1 MTDAVANSAAFAP
14 RRWRG
19 IGGSQDLLGSPITN
33 PVAVATVVLAA
44 EGEGIVGVLCDQTV
58 ADEPA
63 EATCPMPRSR
73 WPTCAA
79 WHSLVIGRDGTRE
92 QVIQMYELH
101 LRHSPD
107 LIAALPELAGKR
119 LGCYCK
125 PLNCHG
131 DVLVKLLA
139 EFFRDL

>member
-1 MTDAVANSAAFAP
+1 MILLEPEPNHRLTRPGTAP
-14 RRWRG
+14 PRCLRRAG
-19 IGGSQDLLGSPITN
+19 
-33 PVAVATVVLAA
+33 A
-44 EGEGIVGVLCDQTV
+44 EGGRRLRATSARRKSVES
-58 ADEPA
+58 
-63 EATCPMPRSR
+63 TCPTPRSR
-73 WPTCAA
+73 WPTRAA

-92 QVIQMYELH
+92 HVIKMYEIY

-125 PLNCHG
+125 PLPCHG

-139 EFFRDL
+139 EFFVTCNLHTF